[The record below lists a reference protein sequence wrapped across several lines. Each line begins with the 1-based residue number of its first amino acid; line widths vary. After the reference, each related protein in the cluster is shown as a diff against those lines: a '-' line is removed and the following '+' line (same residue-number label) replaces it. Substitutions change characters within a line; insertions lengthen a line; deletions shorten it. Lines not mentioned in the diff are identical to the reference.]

1 MCAFPSPVLCTH
13 RLECEAVLSLPL
25 QVHLVP
31 SHSISVTL
39 ESFFLSFS
47 PEGLSRAVYPQLAS
61 FSSESRAAEH
71 EGKGRRAGAE
81 AWGGSRVMLTCSGA
95 VLLLILLRQL
105 WCSSLWAFR
114 LVWHCAVGLCLGL
127 CSCACVLECH
137 PCSGSCFHPSIAAP
151 WRAAGCKAAAQK
163 CSVSS
168 PAQPHSCH
176 NHSLGACGATVD
188 MSGSQRF
195 AGR

>member
-71 EGKGRRAGAE
+71 EGKGRRARAE
-81 AWGGSRVMLTCSGA
+81 AWGGSRVVLTCSGA

-105 WCSSLWAFR
+105 CCSSLWAFR
-114 LVWHCAVGLCLGL
+114 LVWIGLWDCAWSSVAVPLCAGVPSLQWFL
-127 CSCACVLECH
+127 LPSLHSCSLESCRLQSCCPEMRCVL
-137 PCSGSCFHPSIAAP
+137 
-151 WRAAGCKAAAQK
+151 
-163 CSVSS
+163 
-168 PAQPHSCH
+168 
-176 NHSLGACGATVD
+176 
-188 MSGSQRF
+188 
-195 AGR
+195 